1 MLLPLLLSIVILEFS
16 DFNVAT
22 TSLLVKVLISYSIF
36 TFVGTFIQSTFAV
49 ASPLLPA
56 SSTNSNVNSPFSVNV
71 YVSFPLLFVIVT
83 FSLGFKV
90 TVTGFT
96 VFSVVLYSNSAV
108 GASLSIQSTI
118 TVIFP
123 ETPNSSI
130 YSKLNIPFLTKVYE
144 LLPLLF
150 KTSIFEFSDVIVAV
164 TSSFVISFLLYVTL
178 ILVGSFIQSTFAVAV
193 PLFPALSTNSN
204 VNSPFSVKIYVSEPL
219 LFVIVTSSLGFKVT
233 VTGSIVFSVLL
244 YSNSAVG
251 TSLSIQSTFAV
262 AVPLFPL
269 TSTNSNVNSPF
280 SVNVYVSEPLL
291 FSIVISVLGLTKVTT
306 TSLFVIFLVLYS
318 ISAVGIDVVSLVLS
332 SNRFIIAADAK
343 IPYVSISS
351 FTY

>member
-83 FSLGFKV
+83 F
-90 TVTGFT
+90 
-96 VFSVVLYSNSAV
+96 
-108 GASLSIQSTI
+108 
-118 TVIFP
+118 
-123 ETPNSSI
+123 
-130 YSKLNIPFLTKVYE
+130 
-144 LLPLLF
+144 
-150 KTSIFEFSDVIVAV
+150 
-164 TSSFVISFLLYVTL
+164 
-178 ILVGSFIQSTFAVAV
+178 
-193 PLFPALSTNSN
+193 
-204 VNSPFSVKIYVSEPL
+204 
-219 LFVIVTSSLGFKVT
+219 SLGFKVT